1 MKIASQDHLGISV
14 FHGEEHIAGGYN
26 ETLWH
31 SPNLQRQL
39 TPMLPN
45 NVPPTSLVEELVFSI
60 VEMLLEELLCLINHL
75 ICDHN
80 PHQMLLQDILQPK
93 EEHFFE
99 FSSPAFK
106 IGEDTLHT

>member
-45 NVPPTSLVEELVFSI
+45 NVPPTSLVEELVLGI
-60 VEMLLEELLCLINHL
+60 VKMLHEELLRLVNHL
-75 ICDHN
+75 VCDHDS
-80 PHQMLLQDILQPK
+80 HQVLLQDVLQPK
-93 EEHFFE
+93 EQHCFE
-99 FSSPAFK
+99 FPSSAFK
-106 IGEDTLHT
+106 IGEDVLSS